1 MKRSPR
7 WLNTRNVATKT
18 PPDFKGRN
26 SNEVKKLYADL
37 LKKTLL
43 NTIYRGYPA
52 KPDGTPDVAKGYR
65 EMDKIMRGNS
75 IGVDA
80 HTMVGMGNLN
90 FLENAISDILARE
103 VPGDFIECGV
113 WRGGNSIF
121 ATAMFLLWD
130 KTAARQVFVADAFEK
145 GFPKSTKEDKL
156 KWEKLNTPLF
166 MDSEEKV
173 KQNFATYNML
183 RANVIFLSGFFA
195 DTLPTAPLSKLAI
208 VRLDGDSY
216 ASYIFNLNILYPK
229 LAVGGYLIVDDW
241 GIAPVRKAVSEFLTS
256 EHLDITIIKEINGSN
271 SAYWIKM

>member
-1 MKRSPR
+1 MMTIQTTTKRVLS
-7 WLNTRNVATKT
+7 TR
-18 PPDFKGRN
+18 
-26 SNEVKKLYADL
+26 
-37 LKKTLL
+37 
-43 NTIYRGYPA
+43 
-52 KPDGTPDVAKGYR
+52 GYR
-65 EMDKIMRGNS
+65 EMDKILRGNS

-130 KTAARQVFVADAFEK
+130 KTAGRQVFVADAFEK

-241 GIAPVRKAVSEFLTS
+241 GIAPCILDKDVIPFVRICLVVESTEFLKCRPATLIYAAL
-256 EHLDITIIKEINGSN
+256 EPINVASVLSFMAVPIN
-271 SAYWIKM
+271 SVYFSSALKNSQKAEEDGE